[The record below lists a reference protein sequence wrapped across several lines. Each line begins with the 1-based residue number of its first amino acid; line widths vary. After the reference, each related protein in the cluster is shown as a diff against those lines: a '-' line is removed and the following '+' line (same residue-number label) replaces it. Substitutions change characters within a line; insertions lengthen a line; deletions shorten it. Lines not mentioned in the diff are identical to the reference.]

1 MTNRR
6 VLLAQRRIGMI
17 DAATKSLVETSTP
30 VWGPREAL
38 IKVGTLSIDPTIR
51 GWMNDAPGYL
61 PPIGVG
67 EVVRSSGVGEVVDS
81 QSPYYKVGHKVFGL
95 PNWQEWVI
103 ADEKNK
109 LSVLATGTGLEH
121 APEALNLLFTGG
133 NHGKTLVVVDD
144 TVKLD

>member
-1 MTNRR
+1 
-6 VLLAQRRIGMI
+6 MI
-17 DAATKSLVETSTP
+17 DAATRSHVEIP
-30 VWGPREAL
+30 MAVRGPREAL
-38 IKVGTLSIDPTIR
+38 IKVGTLSVDPTIR
-51 GWMNDAPGYL
+51 GWMNDAPGHL

-81 QSPYYKVGHKVFGL
+81 QSPYYKVGDKVFGF
-95 PNWQEWVI
+95 PNWPEWVI

-121 APEALNLLFTGG
+121 APETLNLLFSGG

>member
-1 MTNRR
+1 MTNRQ
-6 VLLAQRRIGMI
+6 VLLVQRPIGMI
-17 DAATKSLVETSTP
+17 DAATKSLVETPLS
-30 VWGPREAL
+30 VRGPGEAL
-38 IKVGTLSIDPTIR
+38 FKAGTLSIDPTIR

-61 PPIGVG
+61 APIGVG
-67 EVVRSSGVGEVVDS
+67 EVVRSSGVGEVVES
-81 QSPYYKVGHKVFGL
+81 QSPYYKVGDKVFGF
-95 PNWQEWVI
+95 PNWPEWVI

-133 NHGKTLVVVDD
+133 SHGEALVVLDD

>member
-6 VLLAQRRIGMI
+6 VLLAQRCIGMI
-17 DAATKSLVETSTP
+17 DAATRSLVEIP
-30 VWGPREAL
+30 MAVRGPREAL
-38 IKVGTLSIDPTIR
+38 IKVGTLSVDPTIR
-51 GWMNDAPGYL
+51 GWMNGAPGHL

-67 EVVRSSGVGEVVDS
+67 EAVRSSGVGEVVDS
-81 QSPYYKVGHKVFGL
+81 ESPYYKVGDKVFGF
-95 PNWQEWVI
+95 PNWPEWVI

-121 APEALNLLFTGG
+121 APETLNLLFSGG